1 MNAVC
6 AQHKL
11 WTEVWLSYGHAVL
24 LMRVYD
30 GKKNAVYVFIIIVQ
44 LALPSSPPSGQNLDV
59 GTQCFTADNY
69 RKPVN

>member
-1 MNAVC
+1 MHAVC

-30 GKKNAVYVFIIIVQ
+30 GKKDVVLVFI
-44 LALPSSPPSGQNLDV
+44 LYNKLCSPPSSRQNLDI

-69 RKPVN
+69 RKTVN

>member
-1 MNAVC
+1 MNGVC

-30 GKKNAVYVFIIIVQ
+30 GKKDAVNVFI
-44 LALPSSPPSGQNLDV
+44 LYNKLCNPPPPSGQNLDV
-59 GTQCFTADNY
+59 GTQCLTADSY
-69 RKPVN
+69 KKPVN

>member
-30 GKKNAVYVFIIIVQ
+30 GKKNAVLVFI
-44 LALPSSPPSGQNLDV
+44 LYNKLCNSPPPSGQNLDV
-59 GTQCFTADNY
+59 STQCLTADSY
-69 RKPVN
+69 KKPVN